1 MQILD
6 GQKLSQKILETLK
19 TDIKK
24 KQTSA
29 QSPAGGQTN
38 IKLDIILVGSDPAS
52 KKYVEMKQKKAKQI
66 GINTKVHNFSNQ
78 INSDN
83 QPVILNECEESSEA
97 NLIKLIKKLN
107 QDPSI
112 TAIMVQLPLP
122 KYLNR
127 LEILNSINPNK
138 DADGLTATNLGLL
151 FQQDTTAIIPATAL
165 GIIKLLKNYKISL
178 SGKNAVIIGR
188 SLEVGL
194 PLLALLNAENC
205 TCTLCHSHTKNLIQ
219 ICQKADI
226 LISAVGK
233 PNFITADYVKN
244 NTVVID
250 VGTNKDPQTSK
261 LVGDV
266 DFKSVADNCSFITPV
281 SGGVGP
287 MTIAMLLSNVFKIW
301 QNSNLSSRGT
311 K

>member
-52 KKYVEMKQKKAKQI
+52 KKYVEMKQKNAKQI
-66 GINTKVHNFSNQ
+66 GIKTQVHQ
-78 INSDN
+78 INPTN
-83 QPVILNECEESSEA
+83 KHVILSEVEGSSEA

-261 LVGDV
+261 LIGDV
-266 DFKSVADNCSFITPV
+266 DFKSVADKCSFITPV
-281 SGGVGP
+281 PGGIGP